1 MNKQLGILF
10 VILLSIISNAQQ
22 ASNWK
27 NYTSMQTAQAL
38 VVSSNNSI
46 WAATTGGGFS
56 YTPSTNIFKTLH
68 RTDGLQGINL
78 TAVTVDTYGKIW
90 FGSLEGIIDVY
101 NPVNNT
107 VSSILDIYNSNY
119 NVKQIT
125 DLKSSGDTI
134 YVSTSYGVSL
144 INAQTLLF
152 IDSYFTFGN
161 FPSSIQVNSTLKT
174 NILYACTV
182 NGLAIQAQ
190 GATNLSAPESWN
202 VYNSVNG
209 LPSSNV
215 YKVALYN
222 GSLIAGTTYGLGIFN
237 GTTWQSFLP
246 QINTNVYDL
255 LVNNDTLFIL
265 SRGLISVCVNNSVV
279 KTYALNSISVRLA
292 YSNSLGLLAADSS
305 NGIIKV
311 FNTTSNYS
319 IYPNGPAAN
328 LFNNLA
334 VDNTS
339 ILWCASGTDVTL
351 KGFYEYKGSTWT
363 NYDEANTPDL
373 ISNAFH
379 VVYAAPDNS
388 VYFGSWGKGYIRIRS
403 DSISTFY
410 LKGTGLKGI
419 NIDSNFVVISG
430 FGVDSKSNLW
440 VLNYGA
446 INLRTLNMITPNN
459 SWYNYYLPVM
469 GTQYVDQCFN
479 LVVDQYDTK
488 WFSSLNQN
496 AAGLYYFNENG
507 SDTNLSNE
515 VNGYL
520 TTANGLSTN
529 SISSIVMDALGD
541 LWVGTNLGA
550 NIISN
555 TQSLT
560 TGSAANLSITSVYV
574 LDEYTINCLAVDPI
588 NDKWV
593 GTSQGLLLVNS
604 DGSQLLASYNTQ
616 NSPLMSN
623 NIVSLAIDKNNG
635 TVYVGTNSGLTSF
648 QTPAIQPKVSFTKLF
663 MYPSPF
669 VLKSGT
675 NQLTIDGL
683 VSNSNIK
690 IITIYGKLVKE
701 FSSPGGRVAYW
712 DGTDINGKLV
722 GSGVYI
728 VVAYDQN
735 NNLVTGKI
743 AVLRQ

>member
-1 MNKQLGILF
+1 
-10 VILLSIISNAQQ
+10 
-22 ASNWK
+22 
-27 NYTSMQTAQAL
+27 
-38 VVSSNNSI
+38 
-46 WAATTGGGFS
+46 
-56 YTPSTNIFKTLH
+56 
-68 RTDGLQGINL
+68 
-78 TAVTVDTYGKIW
+78 
-90 FGSLEGIIDVY
+90 
-101 NPVNNT
+101 
-107 VSSILDIYNSNY
+107 
-119 NVKQIT
+119 
-125 DLKSSGDTI
+125 
-134 YVSTSYGVSL
+134 
-144 INAQTLLF
+144 
-152 IDSYFTFGN
+152 
-161 FPSSIQVNSTLKT
+161 
-174 NILYACTV
+174 
-182 NGLAIQAQ
+182 
-190 GATNLSAPESWN
+190 
-202 VYNSVNG
+202 
-209 LPSSNV
+209 
-215 YKVALYN
+215 
-222 GSLIAGTTYGLGIFN
+222 
-237 GTTWQSFLP
+237 
-246 QINTNVYDL
+246 
-255 LVNNDTLFIL
+255 
-265 SRGLISVCVNNSVV
+265 
-279 KTYALNSISVRLA
+279 
-292 YSNSLGLLAADSS
+292 
-305 NGIIKV
+305 
-311 FNTTSNYS
+311 
-319 IYPNGPAAN
+319 
-328 LFNNLA
+328 
-334 VDNTS
+334 
-339 ILWCASGTDVTL
+339 
-351 KGFYEYKGSTWT
+351 
-363 NYDEANTPDL
+363 
-373 ISNAFH
+373 
-379 VVYAAPDNS
+379 
-388 VYFGSWGKGYIRIRS
+388 
-403 DSISTFY
+403 
-410 LKGTGLKGI
+410 
-419 NIDSNFVVISG
+419 
-430 FGVDSKSNLW
+430 
-440 VLNYGA
+440 
-446 INLRTLNMITPNN
+446 MITPNN